1 MSTQRDLPVLAGE
14 PYASPPASAPVP
26 LQYTQ
31 GGLSFPQVRAI
42 IRAHMKASILIAVVL
57 IVATAVI
64 VKLLPKSYA
73 ATATVLV
80 NYEANDPTRQVPA
93 ELFASYMLTQIELMQ
108 SRDVLQTVITKLNL
122 TDDPEFAPKVSS
134 SLATPNDWAEKN
146 LRANIDVAQGKGIEL
161 LYVTATSKDR
171 DKAAAIAN
179 AVVDAYQTRERD
191 RVRDPKSGRQFEYS
205 EQLRELKA
213 KVDVAQGNMAEFR
226 QRTGLADV
234 SSANDVE
241 TQTLNGLEQQ
251 LLVAQ
256 NQRREAESKTVGD
269 QAVSNTVLTSSLIQN
284 LKNQLA
290 TLESQLAQ
298 MSQTLGPQH
307 PKVLELQSQIAATQR
322 SLNQEVQT
330 FKSGSNND
338 VASARQVEENMQ
350 RAVAAQRTK
359 LVAVRKM
366 QDEGQKLQLELESAQ
381 TVYKRALDGYDQ
393 IMFASASVVTRA
405 KAPIES
411 TKPPK
416 MALLAGGVILA
427 LLLGVLVPL
436 FRELFF
442 NRRVRCREDV
452 EREFG
457 IPVLA
462 EFDRL
467 ASLT

>member
-1 MSTQRDLPVLAGE
+1 LPVLAGD
-14 PYASPPASAPVP
+14 PYSTPLAPAPVP

-31 GGLSFPQVRAI
+31 GGLSVAQVRAI

-57 IVATAVI
+57 IIATAVI

-134 SLATPNDWAEKN
+134 SLATPSDWAEKN
-146 LRANIDVAQGKGIEL
+146 LRANVDVAQGKGIEL

-171 DKAAAIAN
+171 NKSAAIAN
-179 AVVDAYQTRERD
+179 AVVDAYQSRERD

-213 KVDVAQGNMAEFR
+213 KVDVAQGNMADFR

-307 PKVLELQSQIAATQR
+307 PKVLELQSQIAATQH

-381 TVYKRALDGYDQ
+381 NVYKRALDGYDQ

-416 MALLAGGVILA
+416 MALLAGGIILA

-442 NRRVRCREDV
+442 NRRVRCRDDV
-452 EREFG
+452 ERDFG